1 MGQRNK
7 KILVVVG
14 GGLFVFGVISGIFLY
29 DSNEQLKELEGKIK
43 PHTTINGVDVSL
55 KRYSDIER
63 EIEERVQ
70 QMKESSISLKV
81 GTFTSSK
88 TLEEL
93 GFRVN
98 IGASDLIQQVE
109 QEQWPDSYIEKV
121 VGLYQENTYAY
132 QIEFSWEQEKL
143 KEWVK
148 SIAAELNRPLIMPEI
163 RLDKKGFI
171 LTEGQDAYEL
181 DQEALVKRLDH
192 LLLEATK
199 GIENLS
205 LSTELVQVESRATLY
220 EQLKTIDHKISS
232 FQSYYP
238 IADVDRSFNLELATQ
253 KLDGT
258 VILPGEVFSFT
269 EKVAPVTLEAGYR
282 PSTVFINGKPSI
294 DVGGGVCQVSSTLY
308 NTQLQAG
315 ILPTERRNHSLRV
328 YYVPIG
334 QDATMYEG
342 SIDYKFENTLDY
354 PIYIEAT
361 AKKGVLEIS
370 FWSNEAALNG
380 IRYEPKTIISSNGL
394 RADTTLYGYDEEG
407 NLVYQKFLHTSHYK
421 G

>member
-121 VGLYQENTYAY
+121 VGLYQENTFDY

-143 KEWVK
+143 KEWVERL
-148 SIAAELNRPLIMPEI
+148 ANELNQSLVMPEI
-163 RLDKKGFI
+163 HLNEEGFDV
-171 LTEGQDAYEL
+171 TEGRDAYEL
-181 DQEALVKRLDH
+181 NQETLVGQLNQ
-192 LLLEATK
+192 LLLEATHGK
-199 GIENLS
+199 EDLS
-205 LSTELVQVESRATLY
+205 ISVELVQVESRETVY
-220 EQLKTIDHKISS
+220 EQLKTVNQKISS

-238 IADVDRSFNLELATQ
+238 TDDVNRSFNLELATK

-258 VILPGEVFSFT
+258 VILPGEAFSFT

-354 PIYIEAT
+354 PIYIEAK
-361 AKKGVLEIS
+361 AKDGVLEIS

-407 NLVYQKFLHTSHYK
+407 NLVYEKFLHTSYYR